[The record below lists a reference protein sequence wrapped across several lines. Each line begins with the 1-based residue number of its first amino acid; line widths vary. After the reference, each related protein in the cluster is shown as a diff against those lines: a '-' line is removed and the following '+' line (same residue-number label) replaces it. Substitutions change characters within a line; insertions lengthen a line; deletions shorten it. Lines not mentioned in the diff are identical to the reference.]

1 MKNLKLLTVSLF
13 ITCLAQAQPWLPADL
28 QTKNFEQIVSSYRNK
43 IASQATDKGKEI
55 HNGKVVGEGKHYHF
69 ERWVWYWQHH
79 LDENGNLASPLR
91 TYEAWKEYTQKQRE
105 HKAKFKTTNQSQ
117 WSFVGPS
124 SSPGGYNG
132 IGRINNIGFH
142 PTDTNTFI
150 IASAGGGAW
159 RTTDGGLNWTCLTD
173 HLPVL
178 GTSDI
183 AYNPL
188 NPNTIFLCTGDKD
201 ASDTYSIGVLKSTD
215 GGISWQNTG
224 LQFNTSDFKL
234 TNSILINPLDTNSLT
249 LATSHGMMK
258 SYDGGQTWQTT
269 TNGHFKE
276 LLYHPT
282 DTSILYAASSSPGG
296 VWRSADGGLSWQS
309 MISFPVSSRAAIAV
323 TAADPSVV
331 QAVFANASNGALLG
345 VYRSND
351 TGKNFTK
358 VYGDITDCTTNIL
371 SSSMNLTSNSCSGQ
385 GWYDLTIAINPLN
398 ASDVYIGG
406 VNTYRSLN
414 GGVSWNIVNEWT
426 SVLPG
431 VQTVHADKHKLTY
444 NPINPAVL
452 YECNDGGL
460 YKSYFPNLWT
470 DLTNGLQITQFYR
483 IAASDMASFVIAG
496 SQDNGTKRVTFTGS
510 SNELTGGDGM
520 DCQIDFT
527 NPNIFYTSSQYGN
540 FRRTTNNGSSF
551 TNISNNIPGQ
561 PSGAWIT
568 PLVIHPT
575 DPQMLLAGYAHV
587 YYSGDRGNNWMD
599 ISPTFSNGV
608 NITRISVTP
617 QDVNHIYVLQGNA
630 IRYTKNFGITW
641 SSILQ
646 SFGGTIS
653 DILLDP
659 TDTNRLYVTYSG
671 YGQNKVTEYYFGS
684 GWTKIQDSI
693 PDVPVHCIA
702 FDTSNHT
709 LYIGTDIGV
718 FYKTPSMTYW
728 EAYNQGLPSI
738 EVTDISINYAT
749 NELWVSTYGRGV
761 WKSPRYMHPVSV
773 ADMPAATY
781 GITIAPNPNKG
792 QFTIT
797 TTNETLRNA
806 IVSIRIS
813 NYSGSQLMNV
823 EKKFDPAGKISI
835 STPNLAPGTYIVEV
849 ISAGKL
855 TGRNKV
861 VIL

>member
-1 MKNLKLLTVSLF
+1 MKNLKLLTVSFLLS
-13 ITCLAQAQPWLPADL
+13 CAAQAQPWMPADQ
-28 QTKNFEQIVSSYRNK
+28 QTKNFEQIVSAYRNK
-43 IASQATDKGKEI
+43 IAGQAADKGKEM

-69 ERWVWYWQHH
+69 ERWAWYWQYH

-91 TYEAWKEYTQKQRE
+91 TYEAWKEHTRKQQE
-105 HKAKFKTTNQSQ
+105 LKTKFKITNQSQ

-142 PTDTNTFI
+142 PADTNTFI

-159 RTTDGGLNWTCLTD
+159 RTIDGGLNWTCLTD

-178 GTSDI
+178 GTSDVV
-183 AYNPL
+183 YNPL
-188 NPNTIFLCTGDKD
+188 NPNTIYLCTGDKD

-215 GGISWQNTG
+215 GGISWQTTG
-224 LQFNTSDFKL
+224 LQFNTSDLKL
-234 TNSILINPLDTNSLT
+234 TNALLINPLDTNSLT
-249 LATSHGMMK
+249 LATNQGMMK

-282 DTSILYAASSSPGG
+282 DTSILYAASSSPGA
-296 VWRSADGGLSWQS
+296 VWRSADGGLTWQS
-309 MISFPVSSRAAIAV
+309 IISFPLTSRAAIAV

-331 QAVFANASNGALLG
+331 QAVFANISNGGLWG
-345 VYRSND
+345 VYRSTD
-351 TGKNFTK
+351 TGNTFVK
-358 VYGDITDCTTNIL
+358 VFGDNTDCTTNIL
-371 SSSMNLTSNSCSGQ
+371 SSSMNLTAGSCSGQ

-398 ASDVYIGG
+398 PWDIYIGG
-406 VNTYRSLN
+406 VNTYRSLD
-414 GGVSWNIVNEWT
+414 GGNSWDIVNEWT

-452 YECNDGGL
+452 YECNDGGI

-470 DLTNGLQITQFYR
+470 DLSNGLQITQFYR
-483 IAASDMASFVIAG
+483 IASSDMANFVLAG
-496 SQDNGTKRVTFTGS
+496 SQDNGTKRVTFTGN

-527 NPNIFYTSSQYGN
+527 DPNIFYTSSQYGN
-540 FRRTTNNGSSF
+540 FRRTINNGSNF
-551 TNISNNIPGQ
+551 TNISSNVPGQ
-561 PSGAWIT
+561 PDGAWIT

-575 DPQMLLAGYAHV
+575 DPQMLLVGYAHL
-587 YYSGDRGNNWMD
+587 YYSGDRGDNWTD
-599 ISPTFSNGV
+599 LSPTFSNGV
-608 NITRISVTP
+608 NMTRLSVTP
-617 QDVNHIYVLQGNA
+617 QNVNHIFLLQGNA
-630 IRYTKNFGITW
+630 IRYTRNFGASW

-659 TDTNRLYVTYSG
+659 TDTNRLYVTYGG
-671 YGQNKVTEYYFGS
+671 YGQNKVAEYYFGS

-702 FDTSNHT
+702 FDTSNKT

-718 FYKTPSMTYW
+718 FYRTPSMTYW
-728 EAYNQGLPSI
+728 EPYNNGLPSI

-761 WKSPRYMHPVSV
+761 WKSPKYMHPVNV
-773 ADMPAATY
+773 PDVPPTNY
-781 GITIAPNPNKG
+781 GITVAPNPNKG

-797 TTNETLRNA
+797 TTEEALRNMS
-806 IVSIRIS
+806 VSIRIS
-813 NYSGSQLMNV
+813 NSNGGQVMHL
-823 EKKFDPAGKISI
+823 EKRFDPAGRISI
-835 STPNLAPGTYIVEV
+835 HAPTLLSGTYIVEV
-849 ISAGKL
+849 MSAGKMM
-855 TGRNKV
+855 GRTKV
-861 VIL
+861 VII